1 MRKIGLGLIVAY
13 QKLTFWMP
21 PSCRYT
27 PSCSR
32 YTYEAIER
40 FGLVRG
46 SWMGMRRIA
55 RCNPLHP
62 GGYDPVPTE

>member
-1 MRKIGLGLIVAY
+1 MRKIGLGLIIAY

-21 PSCRYT
+21 PTCRYT
-27 PSCSR
+27 PSCSH
-32 YTYEAIER
+32 YTYQAIER

-46 SWMGMRRIA
+46 TWMGMRRIA

-62 GGYDPVPTE
+62 GGHDPVPTR